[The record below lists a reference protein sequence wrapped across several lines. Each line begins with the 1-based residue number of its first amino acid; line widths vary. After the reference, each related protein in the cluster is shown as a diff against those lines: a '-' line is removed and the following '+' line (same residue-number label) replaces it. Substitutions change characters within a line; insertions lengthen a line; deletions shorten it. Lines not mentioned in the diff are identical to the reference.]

1 MFDFQASVKRRS
13 IGLTPMIDVVFLLLV
28 FFMLA
33 ARFGTD
39 YQVPLSQGAAGS
51 GSYSG
56 PPRLVMLKRDGL
68 SLNGIDVGV
77 EQIAAS
83 LEALMEQ
90 ESDIILLTT
99 ETGVSTQELITVL
112 DHMRESGFSN
122 VVLVGGKDAL

>member
-39 YQVPLSQGAAGS
+39 YQLPLNQGASGS

-56 PPRLVMLKRDGL
+56 PPRLVMLKAEGL
-68 SLNGIDVGV
+68 NLNGIDVGV
-77 EQIAAS
+77 DQISAS
-83 LEALMEQ
+83 LAALMEQ
-90 ESDIILLTT
+90 DSDIILLTA
-99 ETGVSTQELITVL
+99 ESGVSTQELIAVL
-112 DHMRESGFSN
+112 DHLRESGFSN